1 MGKGK
6 IKKPIV
12 SLIVALMAFVLVTS
26 ALPMP
31 VGISICA
38 ATDGDLQGEVGTEV
52 LQLAELNPDF
62 VEFCENPPEP
72 FYGYIPPPMDL
83 SHLDSLQVKPLQ
95 AQEFSSSFDWRDYGK
110 VTTVKDQ
117 RPCGTCW
124 IFGTT
129 SVLESAVLIMGE
141 SAYDF
146 SEQSVALC
154 VDRSWTYMY
163 DDADDPGDAGG
174 WSWQAAEVFLKKG
187 SVLESCNPYNTTAL
201 NCDGSCVC
209 DDCTHVKK
217 VDGYR
222 LATNDGSQID
232 VIKDAVCNHGP
243 VTMSFFVNGS
253 AFYTVE
259 PWGTIYDYYPCPPLI
274 GAGWHLVS
282 IIGWNDSVPHPNPA
296 HDGTGAWIAKN
307 SWGTDWGN
315 EGYFYLAYNSSCV
328 HEMAYLE
335 YKDHVPDE
343 ELLYWDEAGFVR
355 AVGYLDNS
363 AWMASVFTAAQSGD
377 LTHVDF
383 WTTSNNAQYEFYV
396 WDNFFGTELAHQTG
410 NCQEFGYYSIP
421 LSAPISM
428 DAGQQFT
435 VGVKMTTPGFDYPVP
450 VEYEIT
456 GLVEP
461 PIQSNVSFI
470 RFNASDSWT
479 DLEYYDSNACLRAR
493 LQAKEQAAAPEITSF
508 MPPSQV
514 SATVGNWTMFSVS
527 VNQTVSVS
535 WYLEGTLLPGTNES
549 VTDASYRLQAEVA
562 GKHNV
567 SAVAANANGTDM
579 QTWTWDVAQI
589 QETAEVPVLTPAGI
603 LALAGL
609 LAVAAVYGIRRKR

>member
-1 MGKGK
+1 MGKEK
-6 IKKPIV
+6 IKKTIL
-12 SLIVALMAFVLVTS
+12 LIVTLTAFILVAG
-26 ALPMP
+26 ALPVS

-38 ATDGDLQGEVGTEV
+38 ATDGDSQGVGGMEV

-95 AQEFSSSFDWRDYGK
+95 AQELSSSFDWRDYGK
-110 VTTVKDQ
+110 VTPVKDQ
-117 RPCGTCW
+117 GPCGTCW

-154 VDRSWTYMY
+154 VDRSWTYLY
-163 DDADDPGDAGG
+163 DGADDPCNAGG
-174 WSWQAAEVFLKKG
+174 WGWLASEVFIKKS

-201 NCDGSCVC
+201 NCDGLCVC

-222 LATNDGSQID
+222 LATDDGTQID

-243 VTMSFFVNGS
+243 VTMAFFVNWS
-253 AFYTVE
+253 AFDTVE
-259 PWGTIYDYYPCPPLI
+259 PWGTIYDYYPCPPLN

-282 IIGWNDSVPHPNPA
+282 IVGWNDSVPHLNPA
-296 HDGTGAWIAKN
+296 NAGTGAWIAKN

-315 EGYFYLAYNSSCV
+315 DGYFYLAYNSSCV
-328 HEMAYLE
+328 HEIAYLE
-335 YKDHVPDE
+335 YKDPVPDE
-343 ELLYWDEAGFVR
+343 ELLYWDEAGFVG
-355 AVGYLDNS
+355 AVGYEYS
-363 AWMASVFTAAQSGD
+363 TAAWMANVFTAPNSGD

-383 WTTSNNAQYEFYV
+383 WTTSSNAQYEIYV

-410 NCQEFGYYSIP
+410 NCQELGYYSIP
-421 LSAPISM
+421 LTYPISV
-428 DAGQQFT
+428 DAGQQVT
-435 VGVKMTTPGFDYPVP
+435 VGVKMTTPGFDYPIP
-450 VEYEIT
+450 VEFEIT

-461 PIQSNVSFI
+461 PIQPNVCFI
-470 RFNASDSWT
+470 RYNASCPWT
-479 DLEYYDSNACLRAR
+479 DLADSGDNACLRAR
-493 LQAKEQAAAPEITSF
+493 LQTKEQAAPGITF
-508 MPPSQV
+508 FVPPSQV
-514 SATVGNWTMFSVS
+514 SATVGNWTVFSVR
-527 VNQTVSVS
+527 VNQTVNIS
-535 WYLEGTLLPGTNES
+535 WYLNGTLLPGTNES

-567 SAVAANANGTDM
+567 SAVAANENGTDM
-579 QTWTWDVAQI
+579 QTWTWNVAQI
-589 QETAEVPVLTPAGI
+589 QETAEVSVLTPAGI

-609 LAVAAVYGIRRKR
+609 LAVVAACGIRRKR

>member
-1 MGKGK
+1 MEKEK
-6 IKKPIV
+6 IKKPIEL
-12 SLIVALMAFVLVTS
+12 LIVASMALVLVTS
-26 ALPMP
+26 VLPMS
-31 VGISICA
+31 VGVSICA
-38 ATDGDLQGEVGTEV
+38 ATDGDPQGKVGTEI
-52 LQLAELNPDF
+52 LQLAPLNPDF

-72 FYGYIPPPMDL
+72 FCGYIPPPMDL

-95 AQEFSSSFDWRDYGK
+95 VQEFSSSFDWRDYGK
-110 VTTVKDQ
+110 VTLVKDQ
-117 RPCGTCW
+117 GPCSTCW

-129 SVLESAVLIMGE
+129 SVLESAVLIMDE

-154 VDRSWTYMY
+154 VDRSWTYLY
-163 DDADDPGDAGG
+163 DGADDPCGGGG
-174 WSWQAAEVFLKKG
+174 WGWFAAEVFIKKG

-201 NCDGSCVC
+201 NCDGLCVC
-209 DDCTHVKK
+209 DDCTPVKR

-222 LATNDGSQID
+222 LATNDGTQID

-243 VTMSFFVNGS
+243 VTMGFFVNWS
-253 AFYTVE
+253 ALYTVE

-296 HDGTGAWIAKN
+296 HAGTGAWIAKN

-315 EGYFYLAYNSSCV
+315 DGYFYLAYNSSCV
-328 HEMAYLE
+328 HEIAYLE

-355 AVGYLDNS
+355 AAGYDDNS
-363 AWMASVFTAAQSGD
+363 AWMASVFTAAQLGD

-383 WTTSNNAQYEFYV
+383 WTTSSNTQYEFYV

-410 NCQEFGYYSIP
+410 NCQEFGYYSLP

-435 VGVKMTTPGFDYPVP
+435 VGVKMTTPGFDHPIPIECAIPDEVA
-450 VEYEIT
+450 
-456 GLVEP
+456 P
-461 PIQSNVSFI
+461 PIQPSVSFI
-470 RFNASDSWT
+470 RFDASDPWT
-479 DLEYYDSNACLRAR
+479 DSAEYGLNACLRAR
-493 LQAKEQAAAPEITSF
+493 LQAKEQVAAPEITSF

-514 SATVGNWTMFSVS
+514 SATVGNWAVFSVS
-527 VNQTVSVS
+527 VNQTVNVS
-535 WYLEGTLLPGTNES
+535 WYLDGTLLPGTNES

-567 SAVAANANGTDM
+567 SAVAANENGTDM
-579 QTWTWDVAQI
+579 QIWTWNVAQI
-589 QETAEVPVLTPAGI
+589 PETAEVPVLTPAGI

-609 LAVAAVYGIRRKR
+609 LAVVAVFGIRRKR

>member
-6 IKKPIV
+6 IKKPIEL
-12 SLIVALMAFVLVTS
+12 LIVASMALVLVTS

-38 ATDGDLQGEVGTEV
+38 ATDSDPQGEVGTEV

-95 AQEFSSSFDWRDYGK
+95 AQELSRSFDWRDYGK
-110 VTTVKDQ
+110 VTPVKDQ
-117 RPCGTCW
+117 GPCSTCW
-124 IFGTT
+124 TFGTT
-129 SVLESAVLIMGE
+129 SVLESAVLIDE
-141 SAYDF
+141 SAEYDF

-154 VDRSWTYMY
+154 VDRSWTYLY
-163 DDADDPGDAGG
+163 DGADDPCVGGG
-174 WSWQAAEVFLKKG
+174 WGWLAAEVFIKKG
-187 SVLESCNPYNTTAL
+187 SVLESCNPYNTTVL
-201 NCDGSCVC
+201 NCDGLCVC

-222 LATNDGSQID
+222 LATNDGTQID

-243 VTMSFFVNGS
+243 VTVGFFVNWS
-253 AFYTVE
+253 AFYAVE

-282 IIGWNDSVPHPNPA
+282 IVGWNDSVPHPNPT
-296 HDGTGAWIAKN
+296 HDGTGAWIVKN

-315 EGYFYLAYNSSCV
+315 DGYFYLAYNSSCV

-335 YKDHVPDE
+335 YKDSVPDE
-343 ELLYWDEAGFVR
+343 ELLYWDEAGFVG
-355 AVGYLDNS
+355 AVGYEYNTA
-363 AWMASVFTAAQSGD
+363 AWMANVFTAPNSGD

-383 WTTSNNAQYEFYV
+383 WTTSSNAQYEIYV

-428 DAGQQFT
+428 DAGQQVT
-435 VGVKMTTPGFDYPVP
+435 VGVKMTTP
-450 VEYEIT
+450 
-456 GLVEP
+456 
-461 PIQSNVSFI
+461 
-470 RFNASDSWT
+470 
-479 DLEYYDSNACLRAR
+479 
-493 LQAKEQAAAPEITSF
+493 
-508 MPPSQV
+508 
-514 SATVGNWTMFSVS
+514 
-527 VNQTVSVS
+527 
-535 WYLEGTLLPGTNES
+535 
-549 VTDASYRLQAEVA
+549 
-562 GKHNV
+562 
-567 SAVAANANGTDM
+567 
-579 QTWTWDVAQI
+579 
-589 QETAEVPVLTPAGI
+589 
-603 LALAGL
+603 
-609 LAVAAVYGIRRKR
+609 